1 MTSTRNTIAA
11 TVAALFIGGVTMNT
25 ASAAAKWS
33 DLTAVTH
40 GSGATVGTK
49 VVGSDAYSR
58 TDLSAVTHGSDTTGT
73 KQVGRYS
80 SDNYSPTDITTITH
94 N

>member
-1 MTSTRNTIAA
+1 MTRTKSTVTA
-11 TVAALFIGGVTMNT
+11 TLALVFIGGLSMGP
-25 ASAAAKWS
+25 ASAATKWS
-33 DLTAVTH
+33 DLSAVTH

-58 TDLSAVTHGSDTTGT
+58 TDLSAITHGSGT
-73 KQVGRYS
+73 SGKKQVGRYS
-80 SDNYSPTDITTITH
+80 SDNYSPTDITSITH

>member
-1 MTSTRNTIAA
+1 MTRTKNTIAA
-11 TVAALFIGGVTMNT
+11 TLAALFVGGLTMNA
-25 ASAAAKWS
+25 ASAATKWS

-40 GSGATVGTK
+40 GGSATAGMK
-49 VVGSDAYSR
+49 VVGSNAYGR
-58 TDLSAVTHGSDTTGT
+58 TDLSAVTHGSDSSGQ